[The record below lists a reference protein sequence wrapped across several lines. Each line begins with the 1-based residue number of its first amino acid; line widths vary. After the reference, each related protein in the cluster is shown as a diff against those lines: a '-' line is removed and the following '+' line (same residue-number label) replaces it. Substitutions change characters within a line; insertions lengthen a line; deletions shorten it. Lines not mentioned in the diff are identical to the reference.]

1 MPETTVDIVALY
13 AAIDRKRESHKLSWR
28 ALASKLEITPSTF
41 TRLAQGLKPDVD
53 TFATLIRWLGVPQEE
68 FLKPAIKK
76 KEQSDPVA
84 MVSAVLRGA
93 KNITDEEAEALED
106 IMNAAFRYLT
116 KGKK

>member
-1 MPETTVDIVALY
+1 
-13 AAIDRKRESHKLSWR
+13 
-28 ALASKLEITPSTF
+28 
-41 TRLAQGLKPDVD
+41 
-53 TFATLIRWLGVPQEE
+53 
-68 FLKPAIKK
+68 
-76 KEQSDPVA
+76 